1 MFIFHPD
8 DASGN
13 IAELRPG
20 AVTIGSA
27 DEIVDILGNA
37 SYVNCTKVI
46 IHSDSF
52 ESGFFDLRTGLAGEI
67 LQKFSNYR
75 MRLAI
80 VGDFFPFEEPQLAR
94 FHPRVQPWQNGMFHA
109 DRRRS
114 DFCFEKVTLNSKC
127 SAPVQGPEGN
137 DSPGPEPEGNDS
149 PGPGPEGAH
158 SPESVRSHLLL

>member
-8 DASGN
+8 GASGN

-20 AVTIGSA
+20 VVTIGSA

-52 ESGFFDLRTGLAGEI
+52 ASGFFDLRTGLAGEI

-80 VGDFFPFEEPQLAR
+80 VGDF
-94 FHPRVQPWQNGMFHA
+94 
-109 DRRRS
+109 
-114 DFCFEKVTLNSKC
+114 
-127 SAPVQGPEGN
+127 
-137 DSPGPEPEGNDS
+137 
-149 PGPGPEGAH
+149 
-158 SPESVRSHLLL
+158 SHLKSRSWRDFIRESNRGRTVCFSSTLQEAISALIR